1 MKKRLCVLAAF
12 LVALLFV
19 DEAGAIPA
27 FARKYNMSC
36 TTCHQPFPKLKPYGD
51 EFAGNGFQ
59 VEGNEPARA
68 FRDTGDDQLLL
79 MRDLPVAIRVDG
91 FLRWLPQNTDG
102 GRSDFQSPFILKLL
116 SGGQIAHNVAYYFY
130 FLAAE
135 RGEVVG
141 LEDAFIMFNDLFGKD
156 LDLYVGQ
163 FQVSDPLFKGELR
176 LSLEEY
182 AIYGRAPGLS
192 TATLKYDRGAMVTCG
207 LPSGTDLA
215 LEVVSGAGLEAM
227 SGDIF
232 DTDPYKNVMVRLS
245 QDIGEHVRVGGFAY
259 YGKEEQSG
267 EQNSLWMAGPDLT
280 LAVDRFQLN
289 LQYVER
295 RDDNPFFLRRALE
308 QKTRGGFAELIFLPD
323 GDRSTW
329 YAALLYNG
337 VDSDDESLK
346 YETATAHLGYLLGRN
361 LRLVGEYTYD
371 FQAKANRLSV
381 GLVSAF

>member
-1 MKKRLCVLAAF
+1 MKKSMCFLAVLLAA
-12 LVALLFV
+12 VLLV

-59 VEGNEPARA
+59 LEGNEPPRA
-68 FRDTGDDQLLL
+68 FRDTGDEQLLL
-79 MRDLPVAIRVDG
+79 MRDLPVAVRIDG
-91 FLRWLPQNTDG
+91 FLRWLPQNKDG

-130 FLAAE
+130 YL
-135 RGEVVG
+135 
-141 LEDAFIMFNDLFGKD
+141 
-156 LDLYVGQ
+156 GQ

-182 AIYGRAPGLS
+182 AIYGRAPGTS
-192 TATLKYDRGAMVTCG
+192 TATLKYDRGAMVTFG
-207 LPSGTDLA
+207 LPSGTDLV

-227 SGDIF
+227 AGDIF
-232 DTDPYKNVMVRLS
+232 DTDPYKNVLFRLS
-245 QDIGEHVRVGGFAY
+245 QDIGEHIRVGGFAY
-259 YGKEEQSG
+259 YGNEEQSG
-267 EQNSLWMAGPDLT
+267 EKNSLWMVGPDLT
-280 LAVDRFQLN
+280 LTVDKFQLN

-295 RDDNPFFLRRALE
+295 RDDNPFFFSRALE
-308 QKTRGGFAELIFLPD
+308 QKTRGGFAELIYLPD
-323 GDRSTW
+323 GDKSTW
-329 YAALLYNG
+329 YTALLYNG

-346 YETATAHLGYLLGRN
+346 YETATAHVGFLLGRN

-371 FQAKANRLSV
+371 FQVKANRLSV